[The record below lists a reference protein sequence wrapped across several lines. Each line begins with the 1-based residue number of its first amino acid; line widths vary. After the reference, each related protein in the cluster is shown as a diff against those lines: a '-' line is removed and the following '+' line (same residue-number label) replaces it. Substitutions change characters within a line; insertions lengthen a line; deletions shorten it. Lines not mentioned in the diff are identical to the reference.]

1 VTRGLE
7 TITPYIVEKNMNLLN
22 RLLGRK
28 QPDVLDQQ
36 QPEAD
41 LRSTRPAAPP
51 DGGVASDSP
60 IISPAQDVFG
70 IDPFARTLAASIAKV
85 GAKDGLVF
93 AINGAW
99 GSGKSSAVNLV
110 VHHLGDEFIDEDI
123 VIVTFNPWWFSD
135 AEALTVSFFQELRAS
150 VGKSLSESAREAMAS
165 LGNRLSAAGPFLG
178 GIASLIATPAAGA
191 AVTGASSLID
201 KFTKLDSTVQQEHRK
216 LVDALASQTTR
227 FLIVI
232 DDIDRL
238 STDDALQVFKL
249 IKSVGRLPN
258 VIYLLAF
265 DRNLAEKMISERFPA
280 EGTSY
285 LDKIVQGAFDL
296 PLPDRED
303 LQSQVLQVVQDTMGS
318 PIESKMVRFMNL
330 FYDAVAPFLS
340 TPRDAVRLTNAIR
353 VSWSAVSGEVDRAD
367 YLALEGI
374 RIFLPKTYA
383 QIRSFP
389 DLLTDLQPSG
399 RKADAAVYDRI
410 FLSDLERSDQEIAK
424 RALRR
429 LFPRLQGV
437 WSNSFYS
444 DTRDWQRDRL
454 VCSSQHFKTYFNF
467 GIVGDG
473 ITRAESDALVA
484 SAGDPGK
491 TAGALRVFAATPRR
505 RRGTRAALALD
516 ELNVRVGDVVES
528 DVGQLIKDLF
538 SVADEL
544 DIEGDKGGGFS
555 LVYNQL
561 RIHWIMNN
569 LLERFDIVRRTKL
582 VEDAALTSSVLWLM
596 SYADRCKNKNDD
608 VVAGKISEGFIES
621 PACDRIMVLAVGR
634 LRQAAGDG
642 TLARTRDPLPALFWW
657 GRQTDENEVLDWTK
671 AQMANDDFIVHF
683 AHEAVQQ
690 VVSHSLGFG
699 DLSDRVGRRR
709 DYVPLEDLRRV
720 IDVDILQARVNEIFR
735 SSKCGDEQRVVLER
749 FIDAPKKRGMD
760 LD

>member
-1 VTRGLE
+1 L
-7 TITPYIVEKNMNLLN
+7 
-22 RLLGRK
+22 
-28 QPDVLDQQ
+28 
-36 QPEAD
+36 
-41 LRSTRPAAPP
+41 
-51 DGGVASDSP
+51 
-60 IISPAQDVFG
+60 SPAQDVFG

-85 GAKDGLVF
+85 DAKDGLVF

-110 VHHLGDEFIDEDI
+110 VHHLGNDFIDEDI
-123 VIVTFNPWWFSD
+123 LIVTFNPWWFSD
-135 AEALTVSFFQELRAS
+135 AEALTISFFQELHAS
-150 VGKSLSESAREAMAS
+150 VGKSLSVSAREAMAS

-191 AVTGASSLID
+191 AVTGASSLIE

-216 LVDALASQTTR
+216 LVDSLASQGRR
-227 FLIVI
+227 FVIVI

-303 LQSQVLQVVQDTMGS
+303 LQTQVLQVVQDTMGS
-318 PIESKMVRFMNL
+318 PEDRKMVRFMNL

-367 YLALEGI
+367 YLALEAI

-383 QIRSFP
+383 QIRTFP

-399 RKADAAVYDRI
+399 KKADVAAYDRL
-410 FLSDLERSDQEIAK
+410 FLGDLEQSEREIAK

-437 WSNSFYS
+437 WGNSFYS

-473 ITRAESDALVA
+473 ITRGESDGLVA
-484 SAGDPGK
+484 TAGKPGK
-491 TAGALRVFAATPRR
+491 TAEALRVFASTARR
-505 RRGTRAALALD
+505 KRGTRAALALD
-516 ELNVRVGDVVES
+516 ELNIRAGDVLES
-528 DVGQLIKDLF
+528 DIGQLIKDLF
-538 SVADEL
+538 SVADQL
-544 DIEGDKGGGFS
+544 DIEVDKGGGFS
-555 LVYNQL
+555 IVDNRL

-569 LLERFDIVRRTKL
+569 LLERFDIGRRTQL
-582 VEDAALTSSVLWLM
+582 VEDAASTSSAFWLM
-596 SYADRCKNKNDD
+596 GYADRCKNKNDD
-608 VVAGKISEGFIES
+608 VVAGKISEGIIES
-621 PACDRIMVLAVGR
+621 LACDRLMALAVR
-634 LRQAAGDG
+634 RIREAAGDG
-642 TLARTRDPLPALFWW
+642 TLAKMRDLIPALFWW
-657 GRQTDENEVLDWTK
+657 GRQTDENEVLAWTK
-671 AQMANDDFIVHF
+671 ARIANDDFIVHF

-690 VVSHSLGFG
+690 VVSHSLGFD

-720 IDVDILQARVNEIFR
+720 IDVDLLQIRVSEIIQ
-735 SSKCGDEQRVVLER
+735 SPCEDEQRKVLKR
-749 FIDAPKKRGMD
+749 FIDAPKKRGRD
-760 LD
+760 LE